1 MPKER
6 MIKAKKETSA
16 NEGRETSTIKAKE
29 AVELVSEAH
38 RELAK
43 KLYKRI
49 CFMDKTLNDLEKQV
63 REEGAIITTVNG
75 NGFDVMTEHPAQK
88 SYNTMIGRYNAMVKS
103 LVDMIPSGKTDEDEL
118 MDFIGG
124 DD

>member
-16 NEGRETSTIKAKE
+16 NEDRETSTIKAKE

-118 MDFIGG
+118 MGFIGG

>member
-1 MPKER
+1 MAKE
-6 MIKAKKETSA
+6 KAV
-16 NEGRETSTIKAKE
+16 STIKARE
-29 AVELVSEAH
+29 AVELVSESH
-38 RELAK
+38 KELAK

-49 CFMDKTLNDLEKQV
+49 CFMDKTLNELEKQV
-63 REEGAIITTVNG
+63 KEEGAIITTTNG
-75 NGFDVMTEHPAQK
+75 NGFDVMSEHPAQK

-103 LVDMIPSGKTDEDEL
+103 LVDMIPSGKTDKDDF

>member
-6 MIKAKKETSA
+6 AIKAKKGTSV
-16 NEGRETSTIKAKE
+16 NGGRENSTIKAKE

-49 CFMDKTLNDLEKQV
+49 CFMDKTLNDLEEQV
-63 REEGAIITTVNG
+63 KEEGAIITTVNG

-88 SYNTMIGRYNAMVKS
+88 SYNTMVGRYNAMVKS
-103 LVDMIPSGKTDEDEL
+103 LVDMIPSGKTDKDEL

>member
-1 MPKER
+1 MSKDR
-6 MIKAKKETSA
+6 A
-16 NEGRETSTIKAKE
+16 NMTLKAKE
-29 AVELVSEAH
+29 AIELVDKSH

-49 CFMDKTLNDLEKQV
+49 CFMDKTLNQLEQQVKQD
-63 REEGAIITTVNG
+63 GAVITTVNG

-103 LVDMIPSGKTDEDEL
+103 LVDMIPSEGKTESDEL
-118 MDFIGG
+118 MNFLGGG
-124 DD
+124 D

>member
-6 MIKAKKETSA
+6 TIKAKKETSA
-16 NEGRETSTIKAKE
+16 NGCRETSTIKAKE

-103 LVDMIPSGKTDEDEL
+103 LVDMIPSGETDSDEL
-118 MDFIGG
+118 MSFLGG

>member
-6 MIKAKKETSA
+6 TIKAKKETSV
-16 NEGRETSTIKAKE
+16 NGGRENSTIKAKE

-103 LVDMIPSGKTDEDEL
+103 LVDMIPSGETDSDEL
-118 MDFIGG
+118 MDFLGG

>member
-1 MPKER
+1 MPKDR
-6 MIKAKKETSA
+6 A
-16 NEGRETSTIKAKE
+16 TSTIKAKE

>member
-1 MPKER
+1 MPKDR
-6 MIKAKKETSA
+6 V
-16 NEGRETSTIKAKE
+16 TSTIKAKE
-29 AVELVSEAH
+29 AVELVSESH

-49 CFMDKTLNDLEKQV
+49 CFMDKTLNELEKQV
-63 REEGAIITTVNG
+63 KEEGPIITTTNG
-75 NGFDVMTEHPAQK
+75 NGFDVMGEHPAQK

-103 LVDMIPSGKTDEDEL
+103 LVDMIPSGQTEKDPL
-118 MDFIGG
+118 LDFLDG

>member
-6 MIKAKKETSA
+6 AIKAKKGTSV
-16 NEGRETSTIKAKE
+16 NGGRENSTIKAKE

-103 LVDMIPSGKTDEDEL
+103 LVDMIPSGEADSDEL
-118 MDFIGG
+118 MDFLGG

>member
-1 MPKER
+1 M
-6 MIKAKKETSA
+6 AKDR
-16 NEGRETSTIKAKE
+16 NTSTIKAKE
-29 AVELVSEAH
+29 AVELVSNSHKA
-38 RELAK
+38 LAK

-49 CFMDKTLNDLEKQV
+49 CFMDKTLNELEKQV
-63 REEGAIITTVNG
+63 KEEGAIIMAVNG

-103 LVDMIPSGKTDEDEL
+103 LVDMIPSGKADKDEL
-118 MDFIGG
+118 LDFIGG